1 VFVPPSKL
9 TDRAFTGYDLDT
21 TVPAADIVKAIEI
34 VDRAGFTIDCIT
46 GVDWI
51 DAKEMEVVYDFFH
64 TSNGKR
70 IVVRSRIPREK
81 PEIATISHIY
91 PGASWHERE
100 THDFFGIVF
109 VGHPHLVPILL
120 EDDANY
126 HPLRKDYPGAA
137 PFER

>member
-1 VFVPPSKL
+1 MVPPSKL

-21 TVPAADIVKAIEI
+21 TVPAADICKAIEI
-34 VDRAGFTIDCIT
+34 VDQAGFTIDCIT

-51 DAKEMEVVYDFFH
+51 DQKEMEVVYDFFH
-64 TSNGKR
+64 TANGKR
-70 IVVRSRIPREK
+70 IVVRARIPRER
-81 PEIATISHIY
+81 PEIPTISHIY

-120 EDDANY
+120 EDDATY

>member
-1 VFVPPSKL
+1 MVPPSKL

-21 TVPAADIVKAIEI
+21 TVPAADIVKAVEI
-34 VDRAGFTIDCIT
+34 VDQAGFTLDCIT
-46 GVDWI
+46 GVDWV

-64 TSNGKR
+64 TANGKR
-70 IVVRSRIPREK
+70 LVLRARIPRER

-91 PGASWHERE
+91 AGASWHERE

-126 HPLRKDYPGAA
+126 PPLRKDYPGAA
-137 PFER
+137 PFHR